1 MLGIETSCD
10 DTAVGIVDDQGNV
23 LGEAAHSQLAKH
35 IEYGGIIPPI
45 ARDMHKEHIARVT
58 REALERCT
66 VPLEEVTAIAVTTR
80 PGMALS
86 LRVGLDFAV
95 ELAHRHGKPLVPVH
109 HMEAHATAVRLQH
122 RVPFPYLVL
131 LVSGG
136 HCQLALVRAIDDFL
150 LLGQTT
156 DDAPGEALDKIARR
170 LKVHNLPE
178 CRRLSGGAAVELL
191 ARGADSQAFPFP
203 EPLTAYRTCDFS
215 FSGLKN
221 SVYREIQRLEKLHGI
236 EADALV
242 PELRD
247 VCASAQRAIVQHLAR
262 RTQRAL
268 EFCTD
273 RGLLPPFCPPTK
285 EEEEEGMDEDPPSA
299 TTRGESSP
307 PTLVVAGGVACN
319 SVLRNALAEVCN
331 SLGATFVATPAR
343 LCSDNGVMIAWN
355 GLERLR
361 AGAEL
366 VAEDLDSLRVV
377 PRCPLGEDISQSVAH
392 ASIRLDRRI
401 KLNFG

>member
-1 MLGIETSCD
+1 MFLP
-10 DTAVGIVDDQGNV
+10 Q
-23 LGEAAHSQLAKH
+23 
-35 IEYGGIIPPI
+35 
-45 ARDMHKEHIARVT
+45 
-58 REALERCT
+58 
-66 VPLEEVTAIAVTTR
+66 
-80 PGMALS
+80 
-86 LRVGLDFAV
+86 
-95 ELAHRHGKPLVPVH
+95 
-109 HMEAHATAVRLQH
+109 

-150 LLGQTT
+150 LLGQTI
-156 DDAPGEALDKIARR
+156 DDAPGEALDKARHARSTPPPLTIARR

-178 CRRLSGGAAVELL
+178 CQRLSGGAAVELL
-191 ARGADSQAFPFP
+191 ARGADCRAVPFP
-203 EPLTAYRTCDFS
+203 EPLTSYRTCDFS
-215 FSGLKN
+215 FAGLKN

-268 EFCTD
+268 E
-273 RGLLPPFCPPTK
+273 R
-285 EEEEEGMDEDPPSA
+285 EA
-299 TTRGESSP
+299 SP

-319 SVLRNALAEVCN
+319 GVVRDALAQVCS
-331 SLGATFVATPAR
+331 SLGAMFVATPAR

-361 AGAEL
+361 AGAES

-377 PRCPLGEDISQSVAH
+377 PRCPLGEDISQSVAQ
-392 ASIRLDRRI
+392 ASIRLQKI